1 MPDPVT
7 PPPTPSP
14 SSSAQDW
21 VVHDDPESVRL
32 RDDAARKAN
41 WKRWGPYLSERQ
53 WGTVR
58 EDYSPDGNCWNYLP
72 HDHARSRA
80 YRWGEDGLLGIT
92 DRECRV
98 CFALALWNGKDAI
111 LKERLFGLTGPEGN
125 HGEDCKENYY
135 YIDSTPTHSFMR
147 ALYKYPRAAFPYGEI
162 VDENRKRT
170 RNDNEFELNDTG
182 VFDPNGEGSFDVEAQ
197 YAKAGPDD
205 VLVRVV
211 VTNRSRAGTPPATL
225 HVLPTLW
232 FRNTWSW
239 GPTMEGA
246 GEKPSL
252 KRAERAAAGSAA
264 DVLVEHPTLGSLVWS
279 VEASGASAPEMLFT
293 ENDTNMQRLF
303 GAANPSLYVKDA
315 FHRRV
320 VDGDVAAVNP
330 ANTGTKAAAWYR
342 LSLEPGASVTLRL
355 RLRSRKD
362 GEGVPA
368 FGPAFDEAF
377 AARQRD
383 ADQFYANVMPKS
395 VPAERRLVARQAYAG
410 MLWSKQF
417 FYYVVEEWLAGDKAH
432 PPPPAARMNGRN
444 KDWPHLFN
452 RDVIS
457 MPDKWE
463 YPWYAAWDLAFHMI
477 AFAQIDQQFAK
488 DQLLLFLRE
497 WYMHPNGQL
506 PAYEFAFGD
515 VNPPVHAWA
524 CWRVYKITA
533 PPGKRDLDFLER
545 AFQKLLLNF
554 TWWVN
559 RKDPEGKNIFAG
571 GFLGLD
577 NIGVFDRSAPL
588 PTGGHL
594 EQADGTAWIAFY
606 CGTMLAMALE
616 LAKSRPAYEDI
627 ASKFFEHFIHIADA
641 INTFGGTG
649 LWDEEDGFYYDQL
662 RVHGQS
668 IPLRVR
674 SLVGIMPIT
683 AVETIEEET
692 IDALPGFRKRAA
704 WFLKNRPE
712 LGDYTAYKEESHRG
726 KPRRLLAL
734 TNRDRLRRVLRYVL
748 DESEFLSTYGVR
760 SVSRFHHD
768 NPYVFK
774 DAGPG
779 GSGQEHKVAYT
790 PGESDTW
797 LFGGNSNWRGPI
809 WFPINYLIIEALER
823 YHRFYGESFTVE
835 CPVGSGRML
844 TLDRVADELRERL
857 VRIFLADPVTH
868 MRPCHGVELLY
879 ANDPAWKDLVLFH
892 EYFHGDTGR
901 GLGASHQTG
910 WTGLVAPLIADP
922 YWRVDKAEATE
933 PRA

>member
-7 PPPTPSP
+7 SPRTPVP
-14 SSSAQDW
+14 QQAAQSW
-21 VVHDDPESVRL
+21 VVHDDPESRRL
-32 RDDAARKAN
+32 RDEAARKAN

-92 DRECRV
+92 DRECRL
-98 CFALALWNGKDAI
+98 CFALALWNGKDPI

-135 YIDSTPTHSFMR
+135 YLDSTPTHSFMR
-147 ALYKYPRAAFPYGEI
+147 ALYKYPRCAFPYAEL
-162 VDENRKRT
+162 VEENRKRT
-170 RNDNEFELNDTG
+170 RLDGEFELNDTRA
-182 VFDPNGEGSFDVEAQ
+182 FDPTGEGSFDVEAQ
-197 YAKAGPDD
+197 YAKGGPDD
-205 VLVRVV
+205 VLIRVV
-211 VTNRSRAGTPPATL
+211 VTNRSREGDGPGVL

-239 GPTMEGA
+239 GPTMEGVEA
-246 GEKPSL
+246 RPRL
-252 KRAERAAAGSAA
+252 ARAGSRGAPRGGA
-264 DVLVEHPTLGSLVWS
+264 GVDVDAEHPTLGSFVWS
-279 VEASGASAPEMLFT
+279 VEAGPGGEAPELLFT
-293 ENDTNMQRLF
+293 ENETNVERLF
-303 GAANPSLYVKDA
+303 GVPNPSAYVKDA

-320 VDGDVAAVNP
+320 VQGEQTAVNP
-330 ANTGTKAAAWYR
+330 AQTGTKAAAWFR
-342 LSLEPGASVTLRL
+342 LSIEPGASVTLRL
-355 RLRSRKD
+355 RLRPREEAEAS
-362 GEGVPA
+362 PA
-368 FGPAFDEAF
+368 FGAAFDDVF
-377 AARQRD
+377 AARRAE
-383 ADQFYANVMPKS
+383 ADRFYANVMPKS
-395 VPAERRLVARQAYAG
+395 VPTDRREVARQAYAG

-417 FYYVVEEWLAGDKAH
+417 YYYVVEEWLAGDRKQ
-432 PPPPAARMNGRN
+432 PPPPASRMNGRN

-477 AFAQIDQQFAK
+477 AFAQIDPTFAK

-649 LWDEEDGFYYDQL
+649 LWDETDGFYYDQL

-692 IDALPGFRKRAA
+692 IDALPGFRKRAD
-704 WFLKNRPE
+704 WFLRHRPE
-712 LGDYTAYKEESHRG
+712 LGDYTAYKEKSHRG

-734 TNRDRLRRVLRYVL
+734 TNRDRLKRVLRYVL
-748 DESEFLSTYGVR
+748 DETEFLSRFGVR
-760 SVSRFHHD
+760 SVSRYHHD
-768 NPYVFK
+768 HPYVFK
-774 DAGPG
+774 DGDN
-779 GSGQEHKVAYT
+779 EHRVAYT

-823 YHRFYGESFTVE
+823 YHRFYGDSLTVE
-835 CPVGSGRML
+835 CPVGSGHML
-844 TLDRVADELRERL
+844 TLDKVADELRERL
-857 VRIFLADPVTH
+857 VRIFLADPQTH
-868 MRPCHGVELLY
+868 MRPCHGNELLY
-879 ANDPAWKDLVLFH
+879 ANDPNWRGLVLFH

-922 YWRVDKAEATE
+922 YWRVDKANESK
-933 PRA
+933 